1 MMRTFKIY
9 SLGNFQTYKYL
20 LLTSWWSEGKASAHN
35 AGDMGL
41 ISGSGRFPGEGNGNP
56 LQYSYLENPMDGEAW
71 WAAVHG
77 AAKSQT
83 QLNNFTFTLYS
94 SCYTLHSPEL
104 ICFMTITG
112 SLHLLTTF
120 IHSLPHI
127 SGNYHSGLHFC
138 KFEKTSFLLVKANI
152 DNLASF

>member
-20 LLTSWWSEGKASAHN
+20 LFTSWWSEGKASAYN
-35 AGDMGL
+35 EGDVGL
-41 ISGSGRFPGEGNGNP
+41 ISGLGRFRGEENGNP
-56 LQYSYLENPMDGEAW
+56 LQYSYLENPMDGETW

-83 QLNNFTFTLYS
+83 RLSNFTFTLYS
-94 SCYTLHSPEL
+94 SCYALHSPEL

-120 IHSLPHI
+120 IHSSPHI

-152 DNLASF
+152 NNLASF

>member
-1 MMRTFKIY
+1 MRTFKIY

-20 LLTSWWSEGKASAHN
+20 LLTSWWSEGKASAYN
-35 AGDMGL
+35 AGDMGSIPGL
-41 ISGSGRFPGEGNGNP
+41 GRSSGERNCNP
-56 LQYSYLENPMDGEAW
+56 LRYSCLENPMDGEAW

-104 ICFMTITG
+104 ICFMTRTG